1 MNIIFGQQTQFEYIN
16 YKGIKS
22 TRSVIP
28 MSLYFGS
35 TEFHPENQ
43 WLMVAY
49 DLDKHCERT
58 FALKDII
65 VGSFAD
71 KINQL
76 SWKHHSINTT
86 HNPIPTP
93 VPHYWSKYSKWLVC
107 GEYHDNGNL
116 PCPHSKFTSK
126 EWV

>member
-22 TRSVIP
+22 TRNVIP

-49 DLDKHCERT
+49 DINKQCERT
-58 FALKDII
+58 FALNDII

-71 KINQL
+71 QISQL
-76 SWKHHSINTT
+76 SNWKRHNINLTR
-86 HNPIPTP
+86 NCGYIYEMPNM
-93 VPHYWSKYSKWLVC
+93 KYDKCLVC
-107 GEYHDNGNL
+107 GGYHDNGNL
-116 PCPHSKFTSK
+116 PCPHSKFTST
-126 EWV
+126 V

>member
-22 TRSVIP
+22 TRNVIP

-43 WLMVAY
+43 WLIVAY
-49 DLDKHCERT
+49 DLDRQGDRT

-65 VGSFAD
+65 VGSFAEQVS
-71 KINQL
+71 QL
-76 SWKHHSINTT
+76 SRKQHSINIT
-86 HNPIPTP
+86 HNPIHIP
-93 VPHYWSKYSKWLVC
+93 VPQDWSKYSKCLVC

-116 PCPHSKFTSK
+116 PCPYGRFTSGK
-126 EWV
+126 

>member
-22 TRSVIP
+22 TRNVIP
-28 MSLYFGS
+28 MSLYFGA

-43 WLMVAY
+43 WLIVAY
-49 DLDKHCERT
+49 DLDRQCERT
-58 FALKDII
+58 FALKDIV

-71 KINQL
+71 NISQL
-76 SWKHHSINTT
+76 SRKQHEISIT

-93 VPHYWSKYSKWLVC
+93 IPQHWSKYSKCLVC

-116 PCPHSKFTSK
+116 PCPYGKFASGK
-126 EWV
+126 

>member
-22 TRSVIP
+22 TRNVIP

-35 TEFHPENQ
+35 NEFHPENQ

-71 KINQL
+71 KIRQL
-76 SWKHHSINTT
+76 SWKHHNINLETT
-86 HNPIPTP
+86 RYNPIPVTTP
-93 VPHYWSKYSKWLVC
+93 QYWNHVKCLVC

-116 PCPHSKFTSK
+116 PCPHIKFTSK
-126 EWV
+126 D

>member
-22 TRSVIP
+22 VRNVIP

-35 TEFHPENQ
+35 TEFHSENQ
-43 WLMVAY
+43 WLMIAY

-65 VGSFAD
+65 LGSFAD
-71 KINQL
+71 KIRQL
-76 SWKHHSINTT
+76 SWKHHNINLETK
-86 HNPIPTP
+86 HNHIFTIPNS
-93 VPHYWSKYSKWLVC
+93 VYSKCLVC
-107 GEYHDNGNL
+107 GGYHDNGNL
-116 PCPHSKFTSK
+116 PCPYSKFTSK
-126 EWV
+126 EV

>member
-22 TRSVIP
+22 TRNVIP
-28 MSLYFGS
+28 MSLYFGA

-49 DLDKHCERT
+49 DLDKQGERT
-58 FALKDII
+58 FALNDIV
-65 VGSFAD
+65 VGSFTEQ
-71 KINQL
+71 ISQL
-76 SWKHHSINTT
+76 SWKQHKINVT
-86 HNPIPTP
+86 HNPIPTDI
-93 VPHYWSKYSKWLVC
+93 PHHWNKYSKCLVC

-116 PCPHSKFTSK
+116 PCPYGKFTSG
-126 EWV
+126 E

>member
-22 TRSVIP
+22 TRNVIP

-35 TEFHPENQ
+35 NDFHTENQ

-49 DLDKHCERT
+49 DLDKQCERT
-58 FALKDII
+58 FALNDII

-71 KINQL
+71 QIKTL
-76 SWKHHSINTT
+76 SWKQHKISIT

-93 VPHYWSKYSKWLVC
+93 TSHYWNKYSKCLVC
-107 GEYHDNGNL
+107 GGYHDNGNL
-116 PCPHSKFTSK
+116 PCPHSKLIGA
-126 EWV
+126 V

>member
-22 TRSVIP
+22 TRNVIP

-65 VGSFAD
+65 VGSFAEQVS
-71 KINQL
+71 QL
-76 SWKHHSINTT
+76 SRKHHSINIT
-86 HNPIPTP
+86 HNQIPTP
-93 VPHYWSKYSKWLVC
+93 VPQYWSKYSKCLVC
-107 GEYHDNGNL
+107 GEHHDNGNL
-116 PCPHSKFTSK
+116 PCPYGKFASGK
-126 EWV
+126 